1 MHCWSKRRTITT
13 DFAGIMPEPDYQAIR
28 DQFLRYASEG
38 LEFADRATDSE
49 RRKRWLRMAAA
60 WEKLAANVARDEE
73 VIKSSLGLLATMEG
87 GSSLQ
92 MPEGLGSGMLM
103 AALNEPE
110 SSI

>member
-1 MHCWSKRRTITT
+1 
-13 DFAGIMPEPDYQAIR
+13 MPEPDYQAIR
-28 DQFLRYASEG
+28 DQFLRYASEC

-73 VIKSSLGLLATMEG
+73 VIKSSLGLLATMDGRSEMPEAL
-87 GSSLQ
+87 GSS
-92 MPEGLGSGMLM
+92 MVSM
-103 AALNEPE
+103 AAPNEPE